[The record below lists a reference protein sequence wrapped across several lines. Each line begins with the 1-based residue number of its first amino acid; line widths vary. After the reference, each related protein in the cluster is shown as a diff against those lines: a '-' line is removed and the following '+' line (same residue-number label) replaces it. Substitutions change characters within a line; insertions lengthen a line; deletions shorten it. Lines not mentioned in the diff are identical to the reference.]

1 MTMTYEEAFELLNRA
16 NASNVSNDAFRV
28 LAVLLL
34 EFSAQGRSMPTLDI
48 LANLTH
54 RSMEDAESQIY
65 ELIEKGWFERAGIEW
80 RLPS

>member
-1 MTMTYEEAFELLNRA
+1 
-16 NASNVSNDAFRV
+16 
-28 LAVLLL
+28 
-34 EFSAQGRSMPTLDI
+34 MPTLDI